1 MIEMESLKKIL
12 GREVFVKFLLQNDDV
27 VAYAWHYTEEKALN
41 HLRRIMDYHLLEG
54 SVLSSRDLEEWLAER
69 LREVLIE
76 GERFRLP
83 EIEYK
88 NKRVYIELI
97 KVPHG
102 ETITYGELSKRAGTR
117 YHEVLI
123 ALMRNPLQ
131 VLIPC
136 HRLLTKKGTLMGF
149 YPLGK
154 EVKKR
159 LLEMEG
165 VHLEADGNE

>member
-1 MIEMESLKKIL
+1 MGSLKEIL
-12 GREVFVKFLLQNDDV
+12 GREVFVKFLLWNDDV
-27 VAYAWHYTEEKALN
+27 VAYAWHYSENNAID
-41 HLRRIMDYHLLEG
+41 HLKRIMDYHLLKGKILTSRSLEG
-54 SVLSSRDLEEWLAER
+54 WLADK

-83 EIEYK
+83 EIKYR
-88 NKRVYIELI
+88 NRRVYVELT

-102 ETITYGELSKRAGTR
+102 ETITYSELSRRAGTK
-117 YHEVLI
+117 YNEMLI
-123 ALMRNPLQ
+123 TLLRNPLQ

-136 HRLLTKKGTLMGF
+136 HRLLTKRGTLMGF

-165 VHLEADGNE
+165 TRF

>member
-1 MIEMESLKKIL
+1 MRGLKEIL
-12 GREVFVKFLLQNDDV
+12 GREVFVKFLLHNNDV
-27 VAYAWHYTEEKALN
+27 IAYAWHYTEEKALN
-41 HLRRIMDYHLLEG
+41 HLRKIMDYHLLDG
-54 SVLSSRDLEEWLAER
+54 TIQFSRSLEKWLAER
-69 LREVLIE
+69 LSEVLIG
-76 GERFRLP
+76 GERFCLP
-83 EIEYK
+83 EIEYR

-102 ETITYGELSKRAGTR
+102 KTITYGELSRRAGIR
-117 YHEVLI
+117 YHEMLV

-136 HRLLTKKGTLMGF
+136 HRLLTRKETLMGF

-165 VHLEADGNE
+165 VNLRGDRNE